1 VGTAWSIPCISS
13 FFLLVVAETHGF
25 CAAPIA
31 LCPHWK
37 RRQKTLWTE
46 HRERGDGRFKILD
59 LFAYEC
65 CTPAVP
71 PGRLVGRLRSRL
83 RKTTQRGIRVGTP
96 GAEWKGRAVG
106 GRLLIGL
113 FFLSF
118 HCTFFAVLYLKKKK
132 SWEFSDAPSPL
143 AEGRTEGHKPE
154 SVKLGNESGLDGF
167 LLHIKTVCRMCIH
180 SDINDWESMGKFGSR
195 IHTIL
200 GTSGSCSPR

>member
-118 HCTFFAVLYLKKKK
+118 HCTFFAVLYLKKKRAG
-132 SWEFSDAPSPL
+132 SFLMPRVPWRRAEQRDTNRRVSNL
-143 AEGRTEGHKPE
+143 ATRA
-154 SVKLGNESGLDGF
+154 VWMAF
-167 LLHIKTVCRMCIH
+167 CYI
-180 SDINDWESMGKFGSR
+180 
-195 IHTIL
+195 
-200 GTSGSCSPR
+200 